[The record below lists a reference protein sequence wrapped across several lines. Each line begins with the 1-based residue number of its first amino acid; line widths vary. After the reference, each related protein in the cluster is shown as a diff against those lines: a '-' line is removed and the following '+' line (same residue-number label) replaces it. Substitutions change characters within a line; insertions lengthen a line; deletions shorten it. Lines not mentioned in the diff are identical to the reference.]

1 MSEPGA
7 CAHGIV
13 SKHVGNGCYTWCA
26 RCSMDVAHVK
36 DSEEVERLR
45 VRCEDAERALLK
57 AAARVV
63 ELEETNVLLR
73 NENVR
78 LSNKGEK

>member
-1 MSEPGA
+1 
-7 CAHGIV
+7 
-13 SKHVGNGCYTWCA
+13 
-26 RCSMDVAHVK
+26 MDVAHVK